1 MKNRTIHQYR
11 KSGSILVIF
20 IYSLAIFWLSGCVP
34 PSGGGQDIS
43 ASTNRVDL
51 STQKA
56 GRISLF
62 LNLRKVIEPSLKFS
76 IQSIDIIG
84 ENDSWIPLLAAPV
97 AVNTRKISGRQLFL
111 GRAIIPMGYYGKL
124 RITTSDNS
132 PSGTSPSQD
141 KPTILEIHEPLY
153 VGKNASSSLFI
164 QLNPDVYQATG
175 SQEPPLFSL
184 QPKLKHLLVDVAYV
198 SCPDIDTIYMI
209 CTDKNRV
216 CDSLGVPGGPSYLMS
231 DPIAPTANLYAL
243 TERDTSIK
251 KVGPAANRLEARYPL
266 STLGKNLHFT
276 TDPSSRWAYVID
288 KQRGNILRVNL
299 RSGTT
304 DLKNRLG
311 YGPSFILYL
320 AKQKLLAV
328 SLSLSQTVLLLDPQT
343 LNTVQRIST
352 GRKPAGMMLS
362 RDRLLYIAEEGGNS
376 VMIYD
381 LTRNTI
387 RKRISVG
394 LAPKRII
401 HANNHIYVT
410 NSGSHSLSVLNAG
423 QLGVSK
429 TIPLQGAPLEIA
441 YSPTNKWIY
450 TGNRE
455 SRGLDI
461 IDPVNDKISGHINL
475 AAVPKGIAILR

>member
-1 MKNRTIHQYR
+1 MHQYR
-11 KSGSILVIF
+11 KSVSILTIL
-20 IYSLAIFWLSGCVP
+20 ICSLAFFWLSGCVP
-34 PSGGGQDIS
+34 PSRGGQSLSPS
-43 ASTNRVDL
+43 ANQVDL

-62 LNLRKVIEPSLKFS
+62 LNLRNAIEPILKFN
-76 IQSIDIIG
+76 IQSVDIMG
-84 ENDSWIPLLAAPV
+84 ENDSWIPLLSSTV
-97 AVNTRKISGRQLFL
+97 IVDTRQISGSQLFL

-124 RITTSDNS
+124 RIITGDNS
-132 PSGTSPSQD
+132 PSETSPSKDQA
-141 KPTILEIHEPLY
+141 TILEIREPFY
-153 VGKNASSSLFI
+153 VGKNGSRSLFL
-164 QLNPDVYQATG
+164 QLDPGVSQATG
-175 SQEPPLFSL
+175 VQEQPLFSL
-184 QPKLKHLLVDVAYV
+184 QPNLKHLLVDVAYV
-198 SCPDIDTIYMI
+198 SCPNIDTIYMI

-216 CDSLGVPGGPSYLMS
+216 CDSLGVPGGPSYLIS
-231 DPIAPTANLYAL
+231 DPIAPTANLFVL

-251 KVGPAANRLEARYPL
+251 KIGPAANRLEARYPL

-343 LNTVQRIST
+343 LNTVKRIST
-352 GRKPAGMMLS
+352 GRKPSGMMLF
-362 RDRLLYIAEEGGNS
+362 RDTLLYIAEEGGNS

-387 RKRISVG
+387 QRRISVG
-394 LAPKRII
+394 LSPKRII
-401 HANNHIYVT
+401 QANNHIYVT
-410 NSGSHSLSVLNAG
+410 NSGSRSLSVLNAG
-423 QLGVSK
+423 QLGVSR
-429 TIPLQGAPLEIA
+429 TISLQGAPLEIA

-455 SRGLDI
+455 GKGLDI
-461 IDPVNDKISGHINL
+461 IDPVNDKIIGNIDL
-475 AAVPKGIAILR
+475 AAEPKGMAILH